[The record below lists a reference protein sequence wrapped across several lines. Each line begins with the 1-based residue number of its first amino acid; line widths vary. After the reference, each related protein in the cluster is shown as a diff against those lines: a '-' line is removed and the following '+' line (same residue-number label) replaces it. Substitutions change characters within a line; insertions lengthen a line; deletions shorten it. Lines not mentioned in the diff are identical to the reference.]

1 MGPSRVSAAAS
12 RLAAM
17 VLGGRSISR
26 AARSASA
33 RRHRHLR
40 RIDQAEHA
48 LAGEHQAR
56 AREPDQMGN
65 AGDHN
70 RQPECSATMPPV
82 SGWNETRPNPA
93 VRIMPAK
100 LSGPRKLADRFDQ
113 IAVGLGIAGD
123 QRGRAPE

>member
-12 RLAAM
+12 RLAAIA
-17 VLGGRSISR
+17 LARPLDQAGGTQRH
-26 AARSASA
+26 A

-40 RIDQAEHA
+40 RIDQREHA

-56 AREPDQMGN
+56 AREPDQVGN

-93 VRIMPAK
+93 VRIMSAK
-100 LSGPRKLADRFDQ
+100 LSG
-113 IAVGLGIAGD
+113 
-123 QRGRAPE
+123 RGNWRIDSTR